1 MKKYMEIYN
10 YYKDL
15 IVSNQLKAV
24 DRLPSVRQA
33 SKLLPVSKTT
43 IQNAYFELQADGYVI
58 SSPKSGYYVT
68 EQSSAP
74 LSKKTRS
81 KPISN
86 IKYDLKSGDAD
97 EESFDLKLWQRYI
110 KSALRQQDRLLSYGD
125 VQGEEDLREALSDYI
140 RTKRN
145 VSASPDRIVVGAGV
159 QSLLHILC
167 ALTKD
172 RKTVSF
178 PDKSFV
184 QGMGIIND

>member
-1 MKKYMEIYN
+1 MEIYN

-15 IVSNQLKAV
+15 IVSNQLKAG

-86 IKYDLKSGDAD
+86 IKH
-97 EESFDLKLWQRYI
+97 
-110 KSALRQQDRLLSYGD
+110 
-125 VQGEEDLREALSDYI
+125 
-140 RTKRN
+140 
-145 VSASPDRIVVGAGV
+145 
-159 QSLLHILC
+159 HILE
-167 ALTKD
+167 LLLEL
-172 RKTVSF
+172 
-178 PDKSFV
+178 
-184 QGMGIIND
+184 GIWNPRTFFIWEIHYQLLYC

>member
-15 IVSNQLKAV
+15 IVSNQLKAG

-110 KSALRQQDRLLSYGD
+110 KSALRQP
-125 VQGEEDLREALSDYI
+125 VTCNII
-140 RTKRN
+140 RIFHT
-145 VSASPDRIVVGAGV
+145 VFDF
-159 QSLLHILC
+159 
-167 ALTKD
+167 LT
-172 RKTVSF
+172 
-178 PDKSFV
+178 
-184 QGMGIIND
+184 